1 MAKAT
6 TAQKARAPRGT
17 KRVAQ
22 AFLDELA
29 TIAEDKQAEVGKA
42 AQTMVR
48 EALITRRDKAKA
60 AKLKLRA
67 SKAPPAPSRQGAKTG
82 RKTRAATLARKALRQ
97 RRSASSQPESGA
109 MQNDTES
116 GGET

>member
-6 TAQKARAPRGT
+6 TAQKTRAPQGA

-29 TIAEDKQAEVGKA
+29 TIADDKQADVGKA
-42 AQTMVR
+42 AQMMVR
-48 EALITRRDKAKA
+48 ETLIARRDKAKA
-60 AKLKLRA
+60 AKQKLRA
-67 SKAPPAPSRQGAKTG
+67 SKAAPPRGRPGGNAG
-82 RKTRAATLARKALRQ
+82 RKTRTGAPVRKAVRQ
-97 RRSASSQPESGA
+97 QRSASSQPESGA
-109 MQNDTES
+109 VQNDTES